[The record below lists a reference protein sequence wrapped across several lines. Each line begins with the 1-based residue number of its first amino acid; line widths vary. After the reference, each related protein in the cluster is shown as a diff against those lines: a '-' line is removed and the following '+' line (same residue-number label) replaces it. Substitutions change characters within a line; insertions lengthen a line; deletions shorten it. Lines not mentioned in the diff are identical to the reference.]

1 MFALFITLFSS
12 LLSLRSLAQLRTSE
26 NITTHLLLQAQE
38 KQWLSAKS
46 GSWLWFLCSFVANEF
61 KMNRQ
66 LPICPPGNMEN
77 MINAFNTT
85 LVKSSFKP
93 VLNRFIYTFLTLIGW
108 QITTSLHVL
117 CPHGDVCTGHD
128 YKLTLHVKEV
138 TILSRLE
145 VIIPQPFPGVVVPP
159 KEVLILSELRSW
171 RRVHRSSLA
180 RSQNTPT
187 FSKGVKI
194 PNENTGDPDVENFSL
209 LTIALQF

>member
-1 MFALFITLFSS
+1 M
-12 LLSLRSLAQLRTSE
+12 SLRLVAQLRTSE

-108 QITTSLHVL
+108 QSTTSLHAL

-128 YKLTLHVKEV
+128 YKLTLHGKEV
-138 TILSRLE
+138 TILSSQG

-159 KEVLILSELRSW
+159 KEVHILSELRSW
-171 RRVHRSSLA
+171 RRGHNRL
-180 RSQNTPT
+180 QP
-187 FSKGVKI
+187 GVKI
-194 PNENTGDPDVENFSL
+194 HQPSPKESRSPMKAQATQTLKTINKIVNRLLSL
-209 LTIALQF
+209 LTIALRF